1 MMRLLLSV
9 VLLGIVLIQPVSSG
23 AGERRDELPAVVT
36 DMPDVID
43 MSYASPDTWLLSRH
57 QSTFMRSRP
66 YLQELPAP
74 ASPGKRLAST
84 SNPPPT
90 VLPVAVIAV
99 AFVGT
104 RPHAEVATRS
114 DAEVATRPDA
124 EDDLGTV
131 TMAPMIV
138 NLVGQPNRSGVCG
151 SQIGQFGS
159 GGIADGDVR

>member
-74 ASPGKRLAST
+74 ASPGKRPAST

-104 RPHAEVATRS
+104 RPHAEVATR
-114 DAEVATRPDA
+114 PDA
-124 EDDLGTV
+124 EDDQGTV

-138 NLVGQPNRSGVCG
+138 PLVELMIVPMMPPV
-151 SQIGQFGS
+151 
-159 GGIADGDVR
+159 IAPRVR